1 MEEIVIE
8 SLEGYVKYI
17 HSISKDFILSRGQ
30 EHDKAL
36 LPSILRLDDSKM
48 RLYSKAKSKLFID
61 DFKNNSL
68 QYIDSNRINIK
79 NDYEWLVYAQH
90 FGVPTCLLD
99 FTYSH
104 MISLMFAVENAF
116 RYDDTDDSNSVVW
129 FLNPHKLNLA
139 AIKRNEILNIS
150 EETNIL
156 DTAEYP
162 CVVTARKN
170 NPRMAAQNGLFVY
183 FQQDAGALEEID
195 IADEVLKK
203 AIIPHKNAKRII
215 ASLYTMGMRFNDIYP
230 ELTSISKD
238 ILLKNDVMEYYTME
252 VDDE

>member
-8 SLEGYVKYI
+8 NLEEYIKYI
-17 HSISKDFILSRGQ
+17 HSISKDFVLSRGQ
-30 EHDKAL
+30 ELDKVL
-36 LPSILRLDDSKM
+36 LPSVLRLDDSGM
-48 RLYSKAKSKLFID
+48 RLYSRAKSKMFID

-68 QYIDSNRINIK
+68 LYIDSNRINIE

-104 MISLMFAVENAF
+104 LISLMFAVENAF
-116 RYDDTDDSNSVVW
+116 CYDASDENNSVVW
-129 FLNPHKLNLA
+129 FLNPHALNLA
-139 AIKRNEILNIS
+139 SIKRNEILNIS
-150 EETNIL
+150 EETDIL
-156 DTAEYP
+156 DTANYP

-170 NPRMAAQNGLFVY
+170 NPRMVAQNGLFVY
-183 FQQDAGALEEID
+183 FQQDATALERIE
-195 IADEVLKK
+195 IADEVLRKV
-203 AIIPHKNAKRII
+203 IIPHRNAKRIL

-238 ILLKNDVMEYYTME
+238 ILLKNDVMEYYTE
-252 VDDE
+252 GEENE